1 MFQSRK
7 NSSASSSAAAAADC
21 GGRRGG
27 EHRHPDPSPPR
38 SKGKRLASSGR
49 KDEEGTTSSDAVDLI
64 CDSGWQA
71 DEHHD
76 DQDQP
81 HRQSAPQIAKR
92 QMAQSLG
99 QIAKFKR

>member
-1 MFQSRK
+1 MSGHL
-7 NSSASSSAAAAADC
+7 D
-21 GGRRGG
+21 
-27 EHRHPDPSPPR
+27 HLTPPC
-38 SKGKRLASSGR
+38 R

-64 CDSGWQA
+64 CDSEWQA

-99 QIAKFKR
+99 QIAKFKRRYKLEAEENNGR

>member
-1 MFQSRK
+1 M
-7 NSSASSSAAAAADC
+7 NLL
-21 GGRRGG
+21 
-27 EHRHPDPSPPR
+27 H
-38 SKGKRLASSGR
+38 LYLLGR

-64 CDSGWQA
+64 YDSEWQV

-99 QIAKFKR
+99 QSAKFKRRYKLEAEENNGR